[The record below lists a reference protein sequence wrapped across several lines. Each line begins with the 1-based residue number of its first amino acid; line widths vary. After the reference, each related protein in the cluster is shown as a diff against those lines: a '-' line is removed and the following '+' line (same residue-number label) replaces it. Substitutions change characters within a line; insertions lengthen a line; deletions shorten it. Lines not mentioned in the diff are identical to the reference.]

1 MCAVIVGP
9 RLVLTSS
16 TSYIWYVTMQ
26 GSLFPSILESKCM
39 TKPRESSFPYYVWNQ
54 KWSYHFTEFLPFPIS
69 AVSYL
74 MTFRPPYKIYLC
86 GPSTRPLKCFG
97 FELLAWQIF
106 DSGFTDSNNHCA
118 RLWNGMT
125 IFENIFQKNVHPLA
139 VLCKVDLRPRQLRC
153 GAGNWISE
161 NESKFCRRSHTHKR
175 ELCHYDSV

>member
-106 DSGFTDSNNHCA
+106 DSGFTDSN
-118 RLWNGMT
+118 
-125 IFENIFQKNVHPLA
+125 
-139 VLCKVDLRPRQLRC
+139 
-153 GAGNWISE
+153 
-161 NESKFCRRSHTHKR
+161 
-175 ELCHYDSV
+175 